1 MREIQTESGLYLC
14 SPDRNI
20 VLSFHEKPF
29 INDLCSLS
37 GVFSNVPIYLFNK
50 RIWQH
55 KNIAFV
61 KYLNADVIPDF
72 VRKNDVSVYYQ
83 ENLWHID
90 IGDLKKYNAAI
101 IAYEKNEQAK
111 VRKLA

>member
-1 MREIQTESGLYLC
+1 
-14 SPDRNI
+14 
-20 VLSFHEKPF
+20 
-29 INDLCSLS
+29 
-37 GVFSNVPIYLFNK
+37 
-50 RIWQH
+50 
-55 KNIAFV
+55 
-61 KYLNADVIPDF
+61 LNADVIPDF